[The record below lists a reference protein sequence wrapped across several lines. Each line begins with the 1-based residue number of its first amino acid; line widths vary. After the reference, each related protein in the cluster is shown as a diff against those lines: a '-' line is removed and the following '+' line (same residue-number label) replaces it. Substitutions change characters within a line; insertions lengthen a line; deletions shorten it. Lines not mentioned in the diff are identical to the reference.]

1 MEKLI
6 LFLNSF
12 MSYLLLVLV
21 IVAGSAI
28 AFVAG
33 RLLKKRN
40 VAKAAKKAEQEANA
54 EVE

>member
-1 MEKLI
+1 MI

-12 MSYLLLVLV
+12 LSYLLLVLV
-21 IVAGSAI
+21 IVAGAAL

-40 VAKAAKKAEQEANA
+40 AAKAAKEAKEFGLDELN
-54 EVE
+54 E